1 MVEDELALFDKSI
14 NEFWNKFKSTANDTS
29 CLMVGLRDAYKDSF
43 KALAEKLSVKLQE
56 EERMID
62 TFLEYQNQISKQ
74 NKVIQEKK
82 DNLLKL
88 IGEVKS
94 KRQDLE
100 VMTANI
106 KDLKEEYARKKET
119 ISNANKAN
127 EERLKRLQKSA
138 DLYKDR
144 LGLEIRKISGDKLQ
158 FIFTNIDPKH
168 PESPFMFSLRLNE
181 ERDYEVSDSDPHL
194 ECLAEFQE
202 NVRKTNNFS
211 AFLANVRKAFTALV
225 YN

>member
-14 NEFWNKFKSTANDTS
+14 NEFGSKFRSTVSDAPS
-29 CLMVGLRDAYKDSF
+29 QMVGLRDAYKDSV
-43 KALAEKLSVKLQE
+43 KSLTEKLSVKVKE
-56 EERMID
+56 EERMIEMY
-62 TFLEYQNQISKQ
+62 LEYKNQVNRQNEL
-74 NKVIQEKK
+74 IQEKK

-88 IGEVKS
+88 IAEVKD
-94 KRQDLE
+94 KKQKLEDLK
-100 VMTANI
+100 TNI
-106 KDLKEEYARKKET
+106 QDLKEEYSRKKET
-119 ISNANKAN
+119 ISTANKAN

-144 LGLEIRKISGDKLQ
+144 LGLEIRKIYGDKLQ

-168 PESPFMFSLRLNE
+168 PESPFLFSLRLNE
-181 ERDYEVSDSDPHL
+181 ARDYEVSDSAPHL

-211 AFLANVRKAFTALV
+211 AFLANVRKAFTAMV
-225 YN
+225 YT